1 MHWLR
6 REALVFAALGGF
18 GLLILPALI
27 YLVGQELLGD
37 YRPGATVG
45 TFYADLY
52 SQLGAFSPWAWALV
66 LGPWLAIQLLRLL
79 WLPLGRATRRGPQES
94 AQKRPPPRVE
104 PSI

>member
-1 MHWLR
+1 LHRLR

-27 YLVGQELLGD
+27 YLVGQELLGE

-45 TFYADLY
+45 TFYVDLY
-52 SQLGAFSPWAWALV
+52 SQLGAFSPWAWVLV

-79 WLPLGRATRRGPQES
+79 WLPLGRASRRAPNAPG
-94 AQKRPPPRVE
+94 QKPPPPRVE